1 MNAER
6 NTASKGL
13 SVRARNGVLNALG
26 RYRSER
32 CYKLLEAV
40 EAKAALAANEIAN
53 IGEAALRELPNVGNG
68 TIREIKD
75 WLAKHG
81 QELSP

>member
-6 NTASKGL
+6 NAASKGL

-32 CYKLLEAV
+32 YYKLLDAV
-40 EAKAALAANEIAN
+40 EAKPALAANEIAN
-53 IGEAALRELPNVGNG
+53 IGEEALRELPNVGNG

>member
-1 MNAER
+1 MIMNAER
-6 NTASKGL
+6 NAASKDGL

-32 CYKLLEAV
+32 FYKLTEAV
-40 EAKAALAANEIAN
+40 EAKPALAASEIAE
-53 IGEAALRELPNVGNG
+53 IGEGALRELPG

-81 QELSP
+81 KELRP